1 MVTIP
6 MIIPGNYINVF
17 EAYLIIQKPVHYF
30 FFACMPLAQN
40 EDMTKRKSIVGNQLK
55 LQEFG

>member
-1 MVTIP
+1 